1 MLPPPSPVPPTPV
14 IRGPGIDEVEST
26 DRPLL
31 LGALPERDR
40 VALKLGRLIMTAMI
54 QKKEGFRYIHIT
66 VILRN
71 FVTARRSSDADE
83 SGPVCGRPT
92 SRFFLDK
99 WLQEFRSSSE
109 TALPR
114 SVEVG
119 PVLICLGG
127 WNLGISVS
135 SCRASH

>member
-1 MLPPPSPVPPTPV
+1 
-14 IRGPGIDEVEST
+14 VEST

-54 QKKEGFRYIHIT
+54 QKKEGFRYIHM
-66 VILRN
+66 ILILPDSYE
-71 FVTARRSSDADE
+71 VTRSRDADK
-83 SGPVCGRPT
+83 SGSVCGRPT

-119 PVLICLGG
+119 PAFLSTLGPILSVLGAG
-127 WNLGISVS
+127 VFVS
-135 SCRASH
+135 SFGVSH